1 MPLPFSFSTQRQSS
15 EVARPAEPIAVA
27 IAEKLMSFAPGFV
40 STEPMPVGTGSPFA
54 LPEQGGMAWA
64 AQRHPNA
71 SPANVAT
78 APYAMG
84 EEARRSAELLATKA
98 VAAPAPL
105 QPATPAG
112 ALAHDLPAQI
122 EQLRNDIFG
131 IAMNTS
137 ALNDR
142 LDRMEQRLPL
152 AGQPAQASL
161 VALRGEIEAW
171 LENHLNAAVEHCMQQ
186 ILSRTQSAPNRSVN

>member
-54 LPEQGGMAWA
+54 LPEQGAMVWA
-64 AQRHPNA
+64 AQMQPSL
-71 SPANVAT
+71 SPSNVAH
-78 APYAMG
+78 APYAPGM
-84 EEARRSAELLATKA
+84 EASRSAELFATKA
-98 VAAPAPL
+98 VPAPAPL
-105 QPATPAG
+105 QPAAPAG
-112 ALAHDLPAQI
+112 AVAHDLPAQI

-142 LDRMEQRLPL
+142 LDRMEQRLPQT
-152 AGQPAQASL
+152 GQQAQASP

-171 LENHLNAAVEHCMQQ
+171 LENHLSAAVEHCMQQ
-186 ILSRTQSAPNRSVN
+186 ILSRMQSAPNRAVN